1 MSSPGSQQAVTQY
14 LPLSWDASQG
24 RFREDF
30 QDRLLIDADKEERI
44 KDRLLTNADEG
55 E

>member
-1 MSSPGSQQAVTQY
+1 M
-14 LPLSWDASQG
+14 PLRVDFARISKG
-24 RFREDF
+24 RFHKEF
-30 QDRLLIDADKEERI
+30 QDRLLIDADEEEGV

>member
-1 MSSPGSQQAVTQY
+1 M
-14 LPLSWDASQG
+14 LQG
-24 RFREDF
+24 FLKSLFREDF
-30 QDRLLIDADKEERI
+30 QDRLPIDADEEEGV